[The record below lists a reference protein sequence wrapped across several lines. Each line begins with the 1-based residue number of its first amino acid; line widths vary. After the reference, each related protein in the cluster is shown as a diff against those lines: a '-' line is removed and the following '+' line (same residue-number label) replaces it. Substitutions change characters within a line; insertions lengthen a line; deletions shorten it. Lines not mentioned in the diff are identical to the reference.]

1 MELSFSELRTKEVV
15 NTQDGRKLGK
25 VCDIVFCYP
34 ENRWLGIV
42 APNGRGFGM
51 RKNGVFIE
59 IRNIVKIGDDV
70 ILVNIGLPRKQG
82 GRRGNPNCCPP
93 PQDDCDPGGF
103 GGCNSRRSYE
113 EYE

>member
-25 VCDIVFCYP
+25 VCDIALCYP

-42 APNGRGFGM
+42 VPNGRGWGSK
-51 RKNGVFIE
+51 KNSLFIDL
-59 IRNIVKIGDDV
+59 RRIVKIGEDV
-70 ILVNIGLPRKQG
+70 VLVNVGAPRGGGGKKPHPPYPTPQPQSQG
-82 GRRGNPNCCPP
+82 GF
-93 PQDDCDPGGF
+93 DGGYAAGRNF
-103 GGCNSRRSYE
+103 E

>member
-25 VCDIVFCYP
+25 VCDVVLCYP

-42 APNGRGFGM
+42 APNGHGFGF
-51 RKNGVFIE
+51 KKGGVFIE
-59 IRNIVKIGDDV
+59 LRNIVKIGEDV

-82 GRRGNPNCCPP
+82 GGRGGASVNPPHQEPP
-93 PQDDCDPGGF
+93 NMGGF
-103 GGCNSRRSYE
+103 GNHEHRRSYE